1 MSLELGAIVEAEVSK
16 ITNFGAFV
24 QLPEGKGGLLHISEV
39 ANSYVKDVREFIN
52 EKDKVKVK
60 IISIDPK
67 GKIAVSM
74 KQAMATPA
82 EGQRIPGA
90 AQEYRERRGDSRRQN
105 VGAKPAGPVSFED
118 KLSKFLK
125 DSDSKISDLK
135 KNTDGKRGGR
145 GARRG

>member
-1 MSLELGAIVEAEVSK
+1 MSLELGAIVEAEIRT

-24 QLPEGKGGLLHISEV
+24 QLSEGKSGLLHISEV
-39 ANSYVKDVREFIN
+39 ANSFVKDVREFIK

-60 IISIDPK
+60 IISIDEK

-74 KQAMATPA
+74 KKAVETPA
-82 EGQRIPGA
+82 VENKHQPRPAHEYGEHRGA
-90 AQEYRERRGDSRRQN
+90 SFAQASRN
-105 VGAKPAGPVSFED
+105 AGPLSFED
-118 KLSKFLK
+118 KLSRFLK

>member
-1 MSLELGAIVEAEVSK
+1 MSLELGAIVEAEVSS
-16 ITNFGAFV
+16 ITSFGAFV
-24 QLPEGKGGLLHISEV
+24 QLPEGKSGLLHISEV
-39 ANSYVKDVREFIN
+39 ANSYVKDVREFIK

-60 IISIDPK
+60 IITIDEK

-74 KQAMATPA
+74 KKAVETPVI
-82 EGQRIPGA
+82 EKKRTPRV
-90 AQEYRERRGDSRRQN
+90 AQENRERWGDSRMQN
-105 VGAKPAGPVSFED
+105 GRAAVPASFED

-125 DSDSKISDLK
+125 DSDSKMSDLK